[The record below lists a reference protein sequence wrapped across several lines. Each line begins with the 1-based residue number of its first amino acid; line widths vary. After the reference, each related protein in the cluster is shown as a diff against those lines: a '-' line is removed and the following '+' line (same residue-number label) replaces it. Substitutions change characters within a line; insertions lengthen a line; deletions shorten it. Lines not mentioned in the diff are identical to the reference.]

1 MSAPSIARARP
12 HVIGSTCRLA
22 GVMPAPNPHSDRP
35 GFDRLDRSCHECRL
49 TSDAA
54 HLLVSAVVVT
64 FSLRYV
70 RASCMLSLSSCPDHV
85 SKQLEAPWHVSS
97 DAHSSCVP
105 SATVCLL
112 VWLTWTNVVSR
123 ARQLRSA
130 RLPRIWAAALGW
142 PVGSVAEKLGDSKL
156 AMRFACR
163 GWPLSVDSRCVR
175 KTMTVWSN
183 VDARPFPAIGS
194 RIYPPSTRPVG
205 IMMSSDREGPW

>member
-22 GVMPAPNPHSDRP
+22 VVMPAPNPHSDRP
-35 GFDRLDRSCHECRL
+35 GFDRLGRSCHECRL

-85 SKQLEAPWHVSS
+85 SKQSEAPWHVSS

-112 VWLTWTNVVSR
+112 VGAHLDKCRVPSPAASIGSSPSHLGGCLGSAERLGGREAWRFQAGDAVRVPRLSLWRRFVACLEH
-123 ARQLRSA
+123 ARGIAQRCPVPHGCE
-130 RLPRIWAAALGW
+130 RPVAAASVRVLLGLM
-142 PVGSVAEKLGDSKL
+142 A
-156 AMRFACR
+156 
-163 GWPLSVDSRCVR
+163 SR
-175 KTMTVWSN
+175 
-183 VDARPFPAIGS
+183 
-194 RIYPPSTRPVG
+194 
-205 IMMSSDREGPW
+205 